1 MPIEFHLELDSFE
14 IKMIRTL
21 VSEKIVK
28 LIEQKE
34 EQKNVIMLND
44 YIERLEYILEKIE
57 VELLIQRPYQISLD
71 DFFN

>member
-14 IKMIRTL
+14 IRMIRTL
-21 VSEKIVK
+21 VSEKIVR

-57 VELLIQRPYQISLD
+57 VELLFQRPHQISLD
-71 DFFN
+71 EFFN